1 MKNLSVINL
10 LILLVTL
17 LILSSCASYKYSNKR
32 KGEQIRMT
40 IKEEQH
46 MFDLRRLEA
55 QEIPG
60 PKSRGIMIGDMISL
74 AAEGVKL
81 LIEAD
86 KKKYTGEYT
95 WGLSEL
101 YFYDR
106 ISDVSP
112 FDVSGMQFGGFSL
125 LRTAEVEKEVQ
136 DTAFFISFKIVKENP
151 YEIFNNAAFR
161 LEVEDFVMKYA
172 KAKIPVFKWYM
183 PWTIFYKKKTTI
195 NLDMKITFTATWS
208 GLNSDVNR
216 DREIGSFYLNLRE
229 VPLGDAEKFKAYK
242 EELTGTQ
249 LYGGSFIV
257 PRSYGVHLDE
267 QKNFQAV
274 YGRGLYDILVEVTES
289 GKDHFV
295 TKVVQDNSERIVD
308 EVKSGLINQLG
319 Q

>member
-1 MKNLSVINL
+1 MKNCSPKNL
-10 LILLVTL
+10 LLLLLTL
-17 LILSSCASYKYSNKR
+17 LILPSCASYKYSNKR

-40 IKEEQH
+40 ILEDRD
-46 MFDLRRLEA
+46 MFDLRRLKA

-60 PKSRGIMIGDMISL
+60 PKTRGVMIGDVISL

-95 WGLSEL
+95 HGLSEM

-112 FDVSGMQFGGFSL
+112 FDVSGMQFGGFRL
-125 LRTAEVEKEVQ
+125 LRTAEVEKDKK
-136 DTAFFISFKIVKENP
+136 DTAFYISFKVVKENP
-151 YEIFNNAAFR
+151 YEIFNNASFR
-161 LEVEDFVMKYA
+161 LEVDDFLMKYA

-195 NLDMKITFTATWS
+195 NLDLKITFTATWT
-208 GLNSDVNR
+208 GLNSSVNR
-216 DREIGSFYLNLRE
+216 DHEIGSFYLNLRD
-229 VPLGDAEKFKAYK
+229 VPLGDPEKFKAFK
-242 EELTGTQ
+242 EEIIGTQ

-257 PRSYGVHLDE
+257 PRSYGVYLDE
-267 QKNFQAV
+267 QKNFQTV

-289 GKDHFV
+289 GRDHFV
-295 TKVVQDNSERIVD
+295 TKVVQNNSGRIVD
-308 EVKSGLINQLG
+308 EVKSGLIDQLNR
-319 Q
+319 

>member
-10 LILLVTL
+10 LILLVAL

-32 KGEQIRMT
+32 KGEQILMT
-40 IKEEQH
+40 ISEEKD
-46 MFDLRRLEA
+46 MFDLRRLQA

-60 PKSRGIMIGDMISL
+60 PKSRGVMIGDMISL

-112 FDVSGMQFGGFSL
+112 FDVSGMHFGGFSM
-125 LRTAEVEKEVQ
+125 LRTAEVERDVQ
-136 DTAFFISFKIVKENP
+136 DTAFYISFKVVKENP

-161 LEVEDFVMKYA
+161 LEVKDFVMKYA

-229 VPLGDAEKFKAYK
+229 VPLGDPEKFKAYK

-257 PRSYGVHLDE
+257 PRSYGVYLDE
-267 QKNFQAV
+267 QKNFQTV

-289 GKDHFV
+289 GRDHFV

-319 Q
+319 N